1 MKRIKTKRKVKKITQ
16 KERLAIF
23 AKLKQKTNLQLNLDG
38 LISAMTS
45 EIHIDLFR
53 LEKSIPNYD
62 GESCMYKGKP
72 NYSMKMALEEEYG
85 VEVSNM
91 ISKLI

>member
-1 MKRIKTKRKVKKITQ
+1 
-16 KERLAIF
+16 
-23 AKLKQKTNLQLNLDG
+23 
-38 LISAMTS
+38 
-45 EIHIDLFR
+45 
-53 LEKSIPNYD
+53 
-62 GESCMYKGKP
+62 MYKGKP